1 MLQGNKG
8 EWSEVYTLLKLLGD
22 KKLFSGD
29 KDLNKIEELYYP
41 IIKILRDESGIN
53 LEYEL
58 DDDIVI
64 ISNNSEV
71 TRLSIDE
78 FKKNATI
85 LLSKIKSSDETFRV
99 VEIERFLD
107 LISCKSLKAKS
118 SKKTDIRIVIH
129 DVRLDRRQELGFSIK
144 SHLGGDSTL
153 LNATKPTNFI
163 YKIENFNQTDLVV
176 ESINNISSP
185 GRKIK
190 ERLFSID
197 QLGGILVYNNLEN
210 QIFKNNL
217 ILIDTGLP
225 IILAEIVKIYF
236 TTKLNSIKEI
246 VERINISNPLQLDN
260 TYNHKFYEYKI
271 KRFLVDIALGMMAS
285 KVWDGIYDATGGYL
299 VVKEDGEVLCYH
311 LYDRNKFEDYLFNN
325 TRLETG
331 SSTRHEF
338 AKIFQKDGESYFKLN
353 LQIRFKK

>member
-8 EWSEVYTLLKLLGD
+8 EWSEIYTLLKLLGD
-22 KKLFSGD
+22 QKLFSGD
-29 KDLNKIEELYYP
+29 KDLNKIEDLFYP
-41 IIKILRDESGIN
+41 IVKILRDEGGIN
-53 LEYEL
+53 SEYQL

-64 ISNNSEV
+64 VSCNSEV
-71 TRLSIDE
+71 TRFSVDE
-78 FKKNATI
+78 FKKNAII
-85 LLSKIKSSDETFRV
+85 LLSKIKSSGETFRV

-153 LNATKPTNFI
+153 FNATKPTNFI
-163 YKIENFNQTDLVV
+163 YKIENFNPPDALIDD
-176 ESINNISSP
+176 INNISSP
-185 GRKIK
+185 TRKIK
-190 ERLFSID
+190 ERLLSIENN
-197 QLGGILVYNNLEN
+197 GGILVFHNLEN

-236 TTKLNSIKEI
+236 TTKLNSIKDL
-246 VERINISNPLQLDN
+246 VDSISLINPLQFDN
-260 TYNHKFYEYKI
+260 SYNHKFYEYKV
-271 KRFLVDIALGMMAS
+271 KRFLVDVALGMMAA
-285 KVWDGIYDATGGYL
+285 KVWDGVYDTTGGYL

-311 LYDRNKFEDYLFNN
+311 LYDKNKFEDYLFNN

-331 SSTRHEF
+331 SSSKHDF
-338 AKIFQKDGESYFKLN
+338 AKIFQIDGESYFKLN